1 MSVYD
6 ISVFLLASC
15 PHPCLAV
22 AERQSLDAFLTFASD
37 AAYLLETNTNRSSI
51 KYD

>member
-6 ISVFLLASC
+6 ISASLPASC

-22 AERQSLDAFLTFASD
+22 ARYVFASD
-37 AAYLLETNTNRSSI
+37 VANPLETNANLA
-51 KYD
+51 